1 MERIRTPR
9 WTPIFMLHELPKR
22 PYSSHCSREQV
33 GRDGRGSQQPLSR
46 ELVGWVG
53 RGVGW
58 GRAVLTAAIV
68 TAGGT
73 R

>member
-9 WTPIFMLHELPKR
+9 WTPIFMLYELPKR
-22 PYSSHCSREQV
+22 PYSSHC
-33 GRDGRGSQQPLSR
+33 SR

-68 TAGGT
+68 TAGEMG
-73 R
+73 